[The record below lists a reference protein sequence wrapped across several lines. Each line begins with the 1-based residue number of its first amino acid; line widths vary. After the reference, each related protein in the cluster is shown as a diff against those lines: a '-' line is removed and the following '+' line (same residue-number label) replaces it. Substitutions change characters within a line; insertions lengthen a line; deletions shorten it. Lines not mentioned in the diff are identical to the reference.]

1 MSGSQ
6 LATWFLQASGN
17 TGTFILLP
25 CTGMPKKRQHLKPFK
40 PAPTAS
46 PAPGSS
52 SNAAG
57 KTPRSVNELLAS
69 LRHASLDSSVP
80 RQLPTVTPSVPPALR
95 EILQIPDTPIPAP
108 RRQHRQR
115 LDNNGRRLPAGPP
128 PPRSWV
134 ASSSGA
140 THLQGRAYGSSTVN
154 RCGLA
159 DSTLPGTYLP
169 APRSLIDII
178 LRKIAADWD
187 LHRVFNQYY
196 LYYIPAHLKAA
207 LIRWVGIASP
217 DGLSVQDLK
226 LILLPSPESL
236 EAEGND
242 ISEYHTSV
250 IAEVNYLDLSGSL
263 GRSLTLKEVSELLYP
278 SKKQEDSSE
287 PQESWDESEIIP
299 SPPRVLL
306 PNLTHLSLALDPQ
319 LASEASWRQLLA
331 LSSKLTTITHLSL
344 AYWPDPSLTPRARL
358 STVTTPQGQNIAY
371 GGTNYYSH
379 SIDHDWS
386 EALLVLRMLSRNL
399 YALEFLDLTGCAPW
413 FKALMLHSEHDF
425 VDWVGSWGKV
435 TLLRIYTGWTP
446 GEDAL
451 PSELIAY
458 REAIDVATMVE
469 RYIRAARGGKGRII
483 TVERN
488 RIDP

>member
-1 MSGSQ
+1 M
-6 LATWFLQASGN
+6 LT
-17 TGTFILLP
+17 IVP
-25 CTGMPKKRQHLKPFK
+25 I
-40 PAPTAS
+40 
-46 PAPGSS
+46 
-52 SNAAG
+52 G
-57 KTPRSVNELLAS
+57 KTPRSVNELLAN
-69 LRHASLDSSVP
+69 LRHVSLDTSAP
-80 RQLPTVTPSVPPALR
+80 RQLPIVTPSVPPALR
-95 EILQIPDTPIPAP
+95 ELLQIPDTPAPAP

-134 ASSSGA
+134 AARSGA
-140 THLQGRAYGSSTVN
+140 THREGQLSRSSTLS
-154 RCGLA
+154 RCGLI

-169 APRSLIDII
+169 APRSLIDLV
-178 LRKIAADWD
+178 LRKIAIDWD
-187 LHRVFNQYY
+187 LQRVFHQYY
-196 LYYIPAHLKAA
+196 LYYIPAHLKSA
-207 LIRWVGIASP
+207 LIRWIGIASP
-217 DGLSVQDLK
+217 DGLSLEDLR
-226 LILLPSPESL
+226 LILLPPPEL
-236 EAEGND
+236 YEEGQEEEGED
-242 ISEYHTSV
+242 ISEYHAAV
-250 IAEVNYLDLSGSL
+250 NAEVNYLDLSGSL

-278 SKKQEDSSE
+278 SKKQEDLSE
-287 PQESWDESEIIP
+287 PQESWDESEVIP

-319 LASEASWRQLLA
+319 CASEASWKQLLSM
-331 LSSKLTTITHLSL
+331 SSKLTTITHLSL
-344 AYWPDPSLTPRARL
+344 AYWPDPCLTPRARL
-358 STVTTPQGQNIAY
+358 STVTTPQGQSVAY

-435 TLLRIYTGWTP
+435 TLLRIHTGWTP

-451 PSELIAY
+451 PSEHIAY
-458 REAIDVATMVE
+458 REAVDVAVNVE
-469 RYIRAARGGKGRII
+469 RHIRAVRAGKGRII

-488 RIDP
+488 RLDP

>member
-1 MSGSQ
+1 
-6 LATWFLQASGN
+6 
-17 TGTFILLP
+17 
-25 CTGMPKKRQHLKPFK
+25 MPKKRQHLKPFK
-40 PAPTAS
+40 PTPTAS

-57 KTPRSVNELLAS
+57 KTSRGVNELLAN
-69 LRHASLDSSVP
+69 LRHASLGSSAQ
-80 RQLPTVTPSVPPALR
+80 RQLPIVTPSVPPAIR
-95 EILQIPDTPIPAP
+95 EILQIPDTPVPAP

-134 ASSSGA
+134 AARSGVTNRVFA
-140 THLQGRAYGSSTVN
+140 SSSTVN
-154 RCGLA
+154 RCGLV

-169 APRSLIDII
+169 APRSLIDLI

-187 LHRVFNQYY
+187 VHRVFHQYY
-196 LYYIPAHLKAA
+196 LYYIPSHLKSA

-217 DGLSVQDLK
+217 DGLSLEDLK
-226 LILLPSPESL
+226 LILLPSSEL
-236 EAEGND
+236 YEDEEGND
-242 ISEYHTSV
+242 LSDYHTAV
-250 IAEVNYLDLSGSL
+250 NAEVNYLDLSGSL
-263 GRSLTLKEVSELLYP
+263 GRSLSLKEVSELLYP
-278 SKKQEDSSE
+278 SKKQEDLTE
-287 PQESWDESEIIP
+287 PQESWDESEVIP

-319 LASEASWRQLLA
+319 VASEASWKQLLA
-331 LSSKLTTITHLSL
+331 MASKLTTITHLSL
-344 AYWPDPSLTPRARL
+344 AYWPDPCLTPRARL
-358 STVTTPQGQNIAY
+358 STVTTPQGQTVAY

-386 EALLVLRMLSRNL
+386 EALLVLKMLSRNL
-399 YALEFLDLTGCAPW
+399 YALEFLDLTGCTGW

-451 PSELIAY
+451 PSEQIAY
-458 REAIDVATMVE
+458 REALDVAANVE
-469 RYIRAARGGKGRII
+469 RYIRTVRAGKGRII

-488 RIDP
+488 RLDL

>member
-1 MSGSQ
+1 
-6 LATWFLQASGN
+6 
-17 TGTFILLP
+17 
-25 CTGMPKKRQHLKPFK
+25 MPKKRQHLKPFK
-40 PAPTAS
+40 PATAS
-46 PAPGSS
+46 PTPGSS

-57 KTPRSVNELLAS
+57 KAPKSVNELLAS
-69 LRHASLDSSVP
+69 LRHASLDSSAP
-80 RQLPTVTPSVPPALR
+80 RQLPSVTPSVPPALR
-95 EILQIPDTPIPAP
+95 EILQIPESPAPAP

-115 LDNNGRRLPAGPP
+115 LDTNGRRLPAGPP

-134 ASSSGA
+134 AARSGA
-140 THLQGRAYGSSTVN
+140 THLQGQLSGSSALN
-154 RCGLA
+154 RCGLV

-169 APRSLIDII
+169 APRSLIDLI

-196 LYYIPAHLKAA
+196 LYHIPAHLKSA

-226 LILLPSPESL
+226 LILLPPPEDL
-236 EAEGND
+236 EEVEGEG

-250 IAEVNYLDLSGSL
+250 NAEVNYLDLSGAL
-263 GRSLTLKEVSELLYP
+263 GRSLTLKETSELLFP
-278 SKKQEDSSE
+278 IKKQVDSSE
-287 PQESWDESEIIP
+287 PQESWDENVIIP
-299 SPPRVLL
+299 SPPRALL

-319 LASEASWRQLLA
+319 LASEASWRQLLT

-358 STVTTPQGQNIAY
+358 STVTTPQGQSIAY

-379 SIDHDWS
+379 SLDHDWS

-399 YALEFLDLTGCAPW
+399 YALEFLDLTGCASW
-413 FKALMLHSEHDF
+413 FKALMLHSDHDF
-425 VDWVGSWGKV
+425 VDWVGAWGKV

-446 GEDAL
+446 GEEAL
-451 PSELIAY
+451 PSEVIAY
-458 REAIDVATMVE
+458 REAVDVATSVE
-469 RYIRAARGGKGRII
+469 RHIRAARGGKGRII

-488 RIDP
+488 RLDA

>member
-1 MSGSQ
+1 M
-6 LATWFLQASGN
+6 
-17 TGTFILLP
+17 
-25 CTGMPKKRQHLKPFK
+25 
-40 PAPTAS
+40 
-46 PAPGSS
+46 
-52 SNAAG
+52 
-57 KTPRSVNELLAS
+57 
-69 LRHASLDSSVP
+69 
-80 RQLPTVTPSVPPALR
+80 
-95 EILQIPDTPIPAP
+95 
-108 RRQHRQR
+108 
-115 LDNNGRRLPAGPP
+115 
-128 PPRSWV
+128 
-134 ASSSGA
+134 
-140 THLQGRAYGSSTVN
+140 Y
-154 RCGLA
+154 
-159 DSTLPGTYLP
+159 
-169 APRSLIDII
+169 
-178 LRKIAADWD
+178 
-187 LHRVFNQYY
+187 NQYY

-217 DGLSVQDLK
+217 DGLSVQDLR

-236 EAEGND
+236 EEAED
-242 ISEYHTSV
+242 DSISEYHTSV
-250 IAEVNYLDLSGSL
+250 NAEVNYLDLSGSL

-278 SKKQEDSSE
+278 SKKQVDSSE

-451 PSELIAY
+451 PSEVIAY